1 MNGGGS
7 QRCCLQCFKQELLH
21 IPLLWGH
28 CSKSEAWDWINR
40 LSFLDRRPHESL
52 HLYTQRLIVIV
63 QENNFYYLSSCF
75 ISLVS
80 TCMIPSHHRPLRE
93 HCSRVLYEPSCA
105 AEHCFIL
112 YCVKSKFFLSI
123 MCFGFVVDSCVS
135 LRTARKLPG
144 CSVWALCPCLD
155 LHAVKFSGFKHPCDA
170 ALFLAPLAHL
180 QETCTVSEGGK
191 TQS

>member
-21 IPLLWGH
+21 IPLLWRH

-112 YCVKSKFFLSI
+112 YQLYEIKDFSEHNVFWICGRL
-123 MCFGFVVDSCVS
+123 MCLTENCQKVARLLCLGPVS
-135 LRTARKLPG
+135 M
-144 CSVWALCPCLD
+144 
-155 LHAVKFSGFKHPCDA
+155 SGS
-170 ALFLAPLAHL
+170 
-180 QETCTVSEGGK
+180 TCCQVLWF
-191 TQS
+191 